1 MITAL
6 AVLATLQQALVVSPA
21 GPYRQIGA
29 AVAAA
34 TAGATITVR
43 PGTYAEPTIVVDRP
57 LTIRGE
63 AGAVLDGEG
72 ERELLVISAPGVT
85 VTGMTFRNTG
95 SSYRDDRAAVRV
107 VEATGCRLLDNRF
120 DATFF
125 AIYLQKAVACLVAGN
140 RITGIPG
147 REAATGNGVHA
158 WGSTGVVIR
167 GNVIRGHR
175 DGIYLEFARHT
186 TVRDNR
192 SEQNVRYGL
201 HFMFSDSSRYT
212 GNTFAG
218 NGTGVAVMYSRD
230 VAMTANRFAGSRGAS
245 AYGLLLKDVTD
256 VQLTGNVFADNTAAL
271 VADGANRLMARDNRF
286 EDNAWAVRLL
296 ASTEDATFEGNGF
309 TGNTFDVV
317 VNNRAT
323 DATFRGNWWA
333 AYRGWDLDRDGTGDV
348 PHHPVR
354 LFALLVERAEPALLL
369 QRSLFVR
376 LLDAAERAVPVLT
389 PDAVVDTA
397 PRMRPI
403 AIRGPA

>member
-6 AVLATLQQALVVSPA
+6 AVLAAIQQALVVSPD
-21 GPYRQIGA
+21 GPYRRIGA

-34 TAGATITVR
+34 SAGATISVR
-43 PGTYAEPTIVVDRP
+43 PGTYAEPTILVDRP

-63 AGAVLDGEG
+63 PGAVLDGEG
-72 ERELLVISAPGVT
+72 ARALLVIGAPGVT
-85 VTGMTFRNTG
+85 VSGMTFRNTG
-95 SSYRDDRAAVRV
+95 ASYREDRAAVRV
-107 VEATGCRLLDNRF
+107 VETVGCRLLDNRF
-120 DATFF
+120 EATFF
-125 AIYLQKAVACLVAGN
+125 AIYLQKAVGCTVAGN
-140 RITGIPG
+140 RITGVPG
-147 REAATGNGVHA
+147 REAATGNGIHA
-158 WGSTGVVIR
+158 WGSSGVVIR
-167 GNVIRGHR
+167 GNLIRGHR

-186 TVRDNR
+186 TVRDNVSQR
-192 SEQNVRYGL
+192 NVRYGL
-201 HFMFSDSSRYT
+201 HFMFSDSSSYT
-212 GNTFAG
+212 GNTFAD
-218 NGTGVAVMYSRD
+218 NGTGVAVMYSRE
-230 VAMTANRFAGSRGAS
+230 VALADNRFEGSRGSS

-256 VQLTGNVFADNTAAL
+256 VRLSGNRFTDNTAAL
-271 VADGANRLMARDNRF
+271 VADGANRLVARDNRF
-286 EDNAWAVRLL
+286 EANAWAVRLL
-296 ASTEDATFEGNGF
+296 ASTSDATFEANGF

-317 VNNRAT
+317 VNNRST

-403 AIRGPA
+403 ATRGPA